1 MVKIGVISDTHAGE
15 LSEIAATLQSVLRG
29 VDLIIHAGDI
39 TRKHV
44 LDGLESL
51 GQVKAVAGNMDSGE
65 LKMLLPQKESF
76 FVAGRKIGLTHG
88 SGAPWG
94 IEERVRDMF
103 DDEDIIVYGHSHQA
117 HNGYVRGSLMFN
129 PGCARDSFGI
139 ITIEDGIDATI
150 IKI

>member
-1 MVKIGVISDTHAGE
+1 MKIGVISDTHAGDF
-15 LSEIAATLQSVLRG
+15 SEISATILSALRG

-44 LDGLESL
+44 LDGLKSL

-65 LKMLLPQKESF
+65 LKMMLPQKDF
-76 FVAGRKIGLTHG
+76 FVVAGRKIGLTHG

-94 IEERVRDMF
+94 IAERVRNMF
-103 DDEDIIVYGHSHQA
+103 DDEDIIIYGHSHHA
-117 HNGYVRGSLMFN
+117 HKGYIQGSLMFN
-129 PGCARDSFGI
+129 PGCARESFGV
-139 ITIEDGIDATI
+139 ITIEDGIDATV